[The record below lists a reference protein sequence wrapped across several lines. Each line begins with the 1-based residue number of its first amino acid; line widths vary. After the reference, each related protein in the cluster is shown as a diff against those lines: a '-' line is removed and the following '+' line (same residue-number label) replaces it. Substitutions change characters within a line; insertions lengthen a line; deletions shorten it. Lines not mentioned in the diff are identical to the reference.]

1 MIIDSIFNVFFTLIL
16 SNKINF
22 CGYDFLFH
30 IIPIY
35 YIQFI
40 SITSQLQI
48 NYSEK
53 YNNFCNFFRFFFFDI
68 HIDKHTKYR
77 RLLEINE
84 IDLKDPIIHFKL
96 AIFLWFLAL
105 LLYNLLYIIY
115 YGFCKCFNK
124 TATLSYTNNIL
135 KILLITYCSLST
147 ITLNYLIYY
156 NTQDNLSFVI
166 SIAYTILF
174 IIGLPIAIIYK
185 LEKNKLLINVDLF
198 EHHYNSLYYIYKHSK
213 YRFCYYLFIKN
224 IAYSIAV
231 SIHHSITQNSLLLLI
246 NIIYFY
252 LIVKHQPHLIF
263 RYKIQS
269 YISSISTIIIL
280 LLNYIVI
287 FYESKVD
294 IISSTMVLIHCVTM
308 IMYGGPIVLL
318 ICIKIHEKITHKK
331 IDQKYIDLIAN
342 FEYRN
347 YNNRYSPTYINQRSV
362 DVPEWAQTEY
372 KEKSKIIEKINEPS
386 NIPKWA
392 KKDYII
398 SNTQYKD

>member
-1 MIIDSIFNVFFTLIL
+1 MIIDSIFNVLFTLII

-53 YNNFCNFFRFFFFDI
+53 YNNFCKFFRFFFFDV

-77 RLLEINE
+77 RLLEITE

-96 AIFLWFLAL
+96 AIFLWFFAI

-115 YGFCKCFNK
+115 YGFCKCCNK
-124 TATLSYTNNIL
+124 TTNLSYTNNIL

-156 NTQDNLSFVI
+156 NTQDNLSFII
-166 SIAYTILF
+166 SIIYTILF

-224 IAYSIAV
+224 ITYSIAV
-231 SIHHSITQNSLLLLI
+231 SIHQSIIQNSLLLFI

-252 LIVKHQPHLIF
+252 LIVKHQPHIIF

-318 ICIKIHEKITHKK
+318 ICIKIHEKLTHKK

-342 FEYRN
+342 FEYKN
-347 YNNRYSPTYINQRSV
+347 YNNSYSPTYINQRSV
-362 DVPEWAQTEY
+362 DVPEWAQSEY
-372 KEKSKIIEKINEPS
+372 KDKSKIIEKINEPS

>member
-1 MIIDSIFNVFFTLIL
+1 MIIDSIFNVLFTLIL

-53 YNNFCNFFRFFFFDI
+53 YNNFCNFFRFFFFDVY
-68 HIDKHTKYR
+68 IDKHTKYR

-84 IDLKDPIIHFKL
+84 IDLKDSIIHFKL
-96 AIFLWFLAL
+96 AIFLWFFTI
-105 LLYNLLYIIY
+105 LLYNLLYSIY
-115 YGFCKCFNK
+115 YAFCKCCNK
-124 TATLSYTNNIL
+124 TANLSYTNNIL

-156 NTQDNLSFVI
+156 NTQDNLSFII
-166 SIAYTILF
+166 SIIYTISF
-174 IIGLPIAIIYK
+174 IIGLPVAIIYK

-231 SIHHSITQNSLLLLI
+231 SIHHSITQNSLLLFI

-252 LIVKHQPHLIF
+252 LIVKHQPYLIF

-318 ICIKIHEKITHKK
+318 ICIKIHEKITDKK
-331 IDQKYIDLIAN
+331 IDKKYIDLIAN

-347 YNNRYSPTYINQRSV
+347 HNNTYSPTYINQRSV

-392 KKDYII
+392 KKDYLI